1 MKTRTKQID
10 TKHKLYKNMFESI
23 KIKSK
28 NSYYSQKVIEYK
40 DTAKKTWNIMNEL
53 TCRTWKSEP
62 HLPRKIL
69 VN

>member
-1 MKTRTKQID
+1 
-10 TKHKLYKNMFESI
+10 MFESI

-40 DTAKKTWNIMNEL
+40 DNAKKTWNIMNKL